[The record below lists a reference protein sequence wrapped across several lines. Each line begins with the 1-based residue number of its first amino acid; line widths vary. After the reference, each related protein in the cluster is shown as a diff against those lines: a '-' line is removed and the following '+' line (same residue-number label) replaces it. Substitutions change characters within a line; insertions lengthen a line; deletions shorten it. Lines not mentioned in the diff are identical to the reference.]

1 MVEEKIKM
9 LIEMGLLNLILC
21 KKNHQRTVFHGK
33 AQRILL
39 ILVRNV
45 WLGTS
50 GSTRS
55 AVVGMVRRAESW
67 NSWNDQ
73 RCLWDKQPELGEICT
88 VLLPYTA
95 LSPFRPH
102 FFNIH
107 FKFFLLHEDQSVF
120 NYLSSVIPVSLLTIC
135 QIFATISWHL
145 DGT

>member
-39 ILVRNV
+39 IPVRNV

-67 NSWNDQ
+67 NS
-73 RCLWDKQPELGEICT
+73 
-88 VLLPYTA
+88 
-95 LSPFRPH
+95 
-102 FFNIH
+102 
-107 FKFFLLHEDQSVF
+107 
-120 NYLSSVIPVSLLTIC
+120 
-135 QIFATISWHL
+135 
-145 DGT
+145 